1 MPSATCQTAQG
12 TGLNP
17 PLDDRRRRVPELDG
31 IRGLAILLVLVW
43 HYFAMLVKPERG
55 TWLWFAKIAAGLGWS
70 GVDLFFVLSGF
81 LLGGILL
88 ENRESTNYFKAF
100 YARRACRILP
110 IYFVLVIAVAIASG
124 LMKGTRNE
132 GFAHLFDGPMPF
144 WSYFTFTQ
152 NFAMVFAEDFR
163 GFGAPALSVTWS
175 LAVEE
180 QFYLFL
186 PLLIR
191 FVPRG
196 TLPGVLILLI
206 VAAPIC
212 RGLLWSEDKPGF
224 AGFVLMPARAD
235 ALLLGVLAALTTR
248 DPEFAA
254 VFARNR
260 VKLAW
265 AFVGLFGGMVALAI
279 YGWRSPPIALH
290 VAGQFWIAAFYA
302 MLVVWATARPSGALG
317 ALMRLPALRALGI
330 VSYAVYL
337 FHMPVLETVFAL
349 VRRQSP
355 LLRGTGDVP
364 LVLASLVVTIGLAA
378 LSWHILEKPLLRL
391 GHRLKY

>member
-1 MPSATCQTAQG
+1 MPPAER
-12 TGLNP
+12 P
-17 PLDDRRRRVPELDG
+17 RIPELDG

-43 HYFAMLVKPERG
+43 HYFATLVHPEPG
-55 TWLWFAKIAAGLGWS
+55 SWLRAAKVACGLGWS

-88 ENRESTNYFKAF
+88 EHQDSPTYFKTF

-110 IYFVLVIAVAIASG
+110 VYFALVIAFAVASG
-124 LMKGTRNE
+124 LLQGTRNK
-132 GFAHLFDGPMPF
+132 GFVHLFDRPMPL

-152 NFAMVFAEDFR
+152 NFVMVSVSD
-163 GFGAPALSVTWS
+163 FGAPFLSATWS
-175 LAVEE
+175 LAIEE

-196 TLPGVLILLI
+196 PLPGVLILLI

-212 RGLLWSEDKPGF
+212 RGLLWSEEAPGF

-235 ALLLGVLAALTTR
+235 ALLLGVLAAVAIR
-248 DPEFAA
+248 DPGFATA
-254 VFARNR
+254 FARSRVALGCVFA
-260 VKLAW
+260 
-265 AFVGLFGGMVALAI
+265 GLFGGMVVLAV
-279 YGWRSPPIALH
+279 YGWRLPHIATHL
-290 VAGQFWIAAFYA
+290 AGQFWIAAFYA
-302 MLVVWATARPSGALG
+302 MLIVWTSAKPSGALG
-317 ALMRLPALRALGI
+317 ALMRFPALRALGV

-337 FHMPVLETVFAL
+337 FHLPVLEIVFAL
-349 VRRQSP
+349 ARGQP
-355 LLRGTGDVP
+355 PALRAMSDAM

-378 LSWHILEKPLLRL
+378 LSWRLVERPLLRL
-391 GHRLKY
+391 GHRFKY